1 MPTIQIWIDL
11 WTTNSAIAIN
21 KSGKTEIIKNFERD
35 EFTPSVYWFDKAKNP
50 LIWKRAYEKLYKY
63 ADNEDIWNFKSEVK
77 RLMWT
82 PEITYFPRVEKSMK
96 AEDISAEILKY
107 LKSTALKQYPD
118 LETSWVVITVPAHFS
133 TIESEATKRA
143 GELAWFKKVVLLQ
156 EPIAAAIA
164 YGFSVDKNANW
175 LIYDLWG
182 GTFDTAI
189 IQSMDGL
196 LNILSSKGD
205 NFLWWK
211 DFDWAI
217 VDKIFIPRI
226 LEKFNLLNFNRGNE
240 KYRNVFN
247 LLKWFAENAKKMLTY
262 DNEVN
267 IEIDKI
273 WMDDNGNEI
282 YMNISLTRK
291 EFEQLISPFIKKSIS
306 LVEETIKES
315 WINKNKI
322 DKIVLVGWST
332 QTPYIKEKLE
342 KEIGIPVDSSVDP
355 LTVVAYGASVY
366 AQTQVIEIDKD
377 SKKTYNSEVYNI
389 KLNVETTTNESE
401 ETISG
406 IIDGLEE
413 NKEYYL
419 QIQSE
424 SGYYS
429 SNKILV
435 RNWKFITD
443 VQVEAWKA
451 NLYWIY
457 LFDSSW
463 SVLELS
469 TDSFSITHGFAVG
482 AIPIPSSIGVSIAK
496 QNSNTLSWQSEM
508 FWFFEKNSKLPLS
521 KTHEFKTISTIK
533 KWSDENKL
541 SITAFE
547 GESQSPRNNIFI
559 AEIGINGNDIPF
571 DLDANTPIEI
581 TINIDISRTLTIT
594 AYIPSMD
601 VSVNARMTV
610 LDEKIDASKLKEEL
624 EKERARYENIKDHLT
639 PKQKEEIEW
648 DIAYIESSIESGND
662 DVDSKLKSNKQLKD
676 LRNEIDTLRKESE
689 LGSVTQEFNN
699 LVKFLD
705 DIFNEFTNPDFETQE
720 LINRYNIIKKW
731 WIKAIEEQDKVLLP
745 AILEQLNSL
754 KVTIFQHSFWYWE
767 DLFNSLLNGWFDFR
781 DQDNAEYLIKKWNRA
796 KENEDKDELEQV
808 VRNLIQLLPTDARG
822 KIEGWN
828 LSGITI

>member
-1 MPTIQIWIDL
+1 MID
-11 WTTNSAIAIN
+11 W
-21 KSGKTEIIKNFERD
+21 
-35 EFTPSVYWFDKAKNP
+35 
-50 LIWKRAYEKLYKY
+50 
-63 ADNEDIWNFKSEVK
+63 
-77 RLMWT
+77 
-82 PEITYFPRVEKSMK
+82 
-96 AEDISAEILKY
+96 
-107 LKSTALKQYPD
+107 
-118 LETSWVVITVPAHFS
+118 
-133 TIESEATKRA
+133 
-143 GELAWFKKVVLLQ
+143 
-156 EPIAAAIA
+156 
-164 YGFSVDKNANW
+164 
-175 LIYDLWG
+175 
-182 GTFDTAI
+182 
-189 IQSMDGL
+189 
-196 LNILSSKGD
+196 
-205 NFLWWK
+205 
-211 DFDWAI
+211 
-217 VDKIFIPRI
+217 
-226 LEKFNLLNFNRGNE
+226 
-240 KYRNVFN
+240 
-247 LLKWFAENAKKMLTY
+247 
-262 DNEVN
+262 
-267 IEIDKI
+267 
-273 WMDDNGNEI
+273 
-282 YMNISLTRK
+282 
-291 EFEQLISPFIKKSIS
+291 
-306 LVEETIKES
+306 
-315 WINKNKI
+315 
-322 DKIVLVGWST
+322 
-332 QTPYIKEKLE
+332 
-342 KEIGIPVDSSVDP
+342 
-355 LTVVAYGASVY
+355 
-366 AQTQVIEIDKD
+366 
-377 SKKTYNSEVYNI
+377 
-389 KLNVETTTNESE
+389 
-401 ETISG
+401 
-406 IIDGLEE
+406 LEE

-429 SNKILV
+429 SNKVLI

-463 SVLELS
+463 WVLELS
-469 TDSFSITHGFAVG
+469 TDSFSITHWLAVG

-581 TINIDISRTLTIT
+581 TINIDISRSLTIT

-610 LDEKIDASKLKEEL
+610 LDEQIDVSKLKDEL
-624 EKERARYENIKDHLT
+624 EKERTRYENIKDHLT

-648 DIAYIESSIESGND
+648 DISYIESSIESGND

-676 LRNEIDTLRKESE
+676 LRNEIDTLGKESE
-689 LGSVTQEFNN
+689 LGSAIQEFNN
-699 LVKFLD
+699 LIEFLD
-705 DIFNEFTNPDFETQE
+705 DIFNKFTDPDFETQE
-720 LINRYNIIKKW
+720 LINRYNIIKKGW
-731 WIKAIEEQDKVLLP
+731 MKAIEEQDKVLLP

-754 KVTIFQHSFWYWE
+754 KVTIFQHSFWYWA

-796 KENEDKDELEQV
+796 KENEDKNELEQV
-808 VRNLIQLLPTDARG
+808 VRGLIQLLPTDARG